1 MPAWFST
8 VLRIIGTLL
17 KVYFAFLVFCLI
29 AMAFIFITAIGEKTL
44 VNDTIHL
51 APGESKSYYLPP
63 GMANVHISSDTP
75 VDLTGESPTSHGGAY
90 GTTRSD
96 GRIGTPFGVNE
107 TCYNQGNTEATVNV
121 RITTGVLNPFGYAL
135 YGI

>member
-1 MPAWFST
+1 MPALFST
-8 VLRIIGTLL
+8 MLRIIGILL
-17 KVYFAFLVFCLI
+17 KAYFAFLIFCLI
-29 AMAFIFITAIGEKTL
+29 AMTFIFITAIGEKTL
-44 VNDTIHL
+44 VNGTIHL

-63 GMANVHISSDTP
+63 GMANVHISSDIP
-75 VDLTGESPTSHGGAY
+75 IELTGESHTSHSGAY

-96 GRIGTPFGVNE
+96 DRIGTPFGVNE
-107 TCYNQGNTEATVNV
+107 TCYNSRNTEATVNV